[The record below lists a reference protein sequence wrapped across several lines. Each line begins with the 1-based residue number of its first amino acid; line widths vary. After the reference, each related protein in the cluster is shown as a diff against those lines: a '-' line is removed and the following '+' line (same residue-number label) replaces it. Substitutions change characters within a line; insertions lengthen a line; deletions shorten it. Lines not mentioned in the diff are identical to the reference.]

1 MSSYATEQGHWYD
14 ENGNPAYTIVGKNGK
29 ERPTTLRDARKLNLV
44 PSYSMIARCA
54 AQPGLDAWKQDQT
67 ILAVLT
73 LPRIEGESEQDYIA
87 RIKEDAKATAAKAA
101 ERGTQIHAWIEQGF
115 RGDMEPQGVPYFKS
129 ALATIEKDCGD
140 CEWHT
145 EKSFATKRY
154 GGKVDLHN
162 DEYLIDI
169 KTTEKDLATIK
180 TWDEH
185 AMQLSAYDYGM
196 PHGSKLLTGYRQCG
210 ILYVHVRT
218 AESRLIWLSEE
229 ELQRGLECFMALIDY
244 WYAKNKM
251 KEVG

>member
-1 MSSYATEQGHWYD
+1 MDPKAFYFNPHW
-14 ENGNPAYTIVGKNGK
+14 
-29 ERPTTLRDARKLNLV
+29 
-44 PSYSMIARCA
+44 
-54 AQPGLDAWKQDQT
+54 
-67 ILAVLT
+67 
-73 LPRIEGESEQDYIA
+73 
-87 RIKEDAKATAAKAA
+87 
-101 ERGTQIHAWIEQGF
+101 
-115 RGDMEPQGVPYFKS
+115 
-129 ALATIEKDCGD
+129 TIEKYCGD
-140 CEWHT
+140 CEWAT

-169 KTTEKDLATIK
+169 KTTEKDLTTIK

-196 PHGSKLLTGYRQCG
+196 PRQKANGYRQCG
-210 ILYVHVRT
+210 ILYINVLN
-218 AESRLIWLSEE
+218 AESKLIWLSEE